1 MSALLSRAQLRR
13 TLRQTRR
20 ALSLKQQQ
28 DAANGVFRQ
37 LAQHPYFI
45 RAQHIAL
52 YCAAD
57 GEISPHILAQAA
69 WRYRKQLYLP
79 VLSEWPSTQ
88 MNFQV
93 WLPNGAWK
101 KNRFGIAEP
110 HSHPAKLRDITAL
123 DLILLP
129 LVGFDEQGARLG
141 MGGGFYDRS
150 LARLNRHPQLR
161 RPRLIGLA
169 HECQK
174 VDQLSVEPWDI
185 PLDATV
191 TAERWYI
198 NAAAA
203 RAQ

>member
-1 MSALLSRAQLRR
+1 MSDVPSRAQLRR

-20 ALSLKQQQ
+20 ALTPLQQQ
-28 DAANGVFRQ
+28 HAAAGLFHQ
-37 LAQHPYFI
+37 LAQHPLFI
-45 RAQHIAL
+45 NAQHIAL

-57 GEISPHILAQAA
+57 GEISPHLLAHEA
-69 WRYRKQLYLP
+69 WRRKKNLYLP
-79 VLSEWPSTQ
+79 VLSEWPSTH
-88 MNFQV
+88 MNFHAWQ
-93 WLPNGAWK
+93 PSSAWK

-110 HSHPAKLRDITAL
+110 HSHPTQLRDITAL

-129 LVGFDEQGARLG
+129 LVGFDEHGARLG

-161 RPRLIGLA
+161 RPHLIGLA

-174 VDQLSVEPWDI
+174 VDQLSVEAWDI

-191 TAERWYI
+191 TAERWYV
-198 NAAAA
+198 NGATECD
-203 RAQ
+203 Q